1 MGEISPVSNTYPDFV
16 IEYKRGK
23 IRKKFSVE
31 CKWRASI
38 SKTQNIPLFLPEQIS
53 RYQEYAR
60 EKKQNV
66 VIVLGVGGEPSMP
79 EDLYLIPVDSLQEVQ
94 SNPSLLK
101 QYMREEVSKW
111 FSLEEFCKSLKDV

>member
-1 MGEISPVSNTYPDFV
+1 
-16 IEYKRGK
+16 
-23 IRKKFSVE
+23 
-31 CKWRASI
+31 
-38 SKTQNIPLFLPEQIS
+38 
-53 RYQEYAR
+53 
-60 EKKQNV
+60 
-66 VIVLGVGGEPSMP
+66 MP